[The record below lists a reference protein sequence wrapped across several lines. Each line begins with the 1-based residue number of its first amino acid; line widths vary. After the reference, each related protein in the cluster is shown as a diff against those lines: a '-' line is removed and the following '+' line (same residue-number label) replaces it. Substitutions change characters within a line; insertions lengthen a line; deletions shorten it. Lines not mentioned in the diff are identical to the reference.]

1 MESTTQP
8 STRGS
13 HHPQHSYRAE
23 EFLSESSASDH
34 SFAVGNYHGKRKV
47 SYLSTN
53 LVTASNITLADVIV
67 EEVDPR
73 MVSER
78 IMRAV
83 SDCRVARC
91 PFGIVDSRNAFKERK
106 ERGVVDS
113 MVSYDHIEELSRA
126 AVDLAQEF
134 ENAKR
139 ASQNTRLKRNEAVM
153 RHLFSQVIHDHA
165 LRPGRA
171 QRLLDE

>member
-53 LVTASNITLADVIV
+53 LVTASNITLADEIV

-78 IMRAV
+78 IMRAI

-91 PFGIVDSRNAFKERK
+91 PFGIVDSRNAFK
-106 ERGVVDS
+106 
-113 MVSYDHIEELSRA
+113 
-126 AVDLAQEF
+126 
-134 ENAKR
+134 
-139 ASQNTRLKRNEAVM
+139 
-153 RHLFSQVIHDHA
+153 
-165 LRPGRA
+165 
-171 QRLLDE
+171 